1 MVSISRD
8 LSVFSIYQFPKQ
20 PIRFLL
26 VSLWRHGFV
35 QDKLDPRHFLNPYDC
50 TVAIQLSQIDQI
62 ALRRTR
68 IRFIMSARL
77 RDLTVKKDST
87 AWRDLYMERQF
98 IKKYFTK
105 PPNSVSYYITL
116 IIFNDYS
123 KIIKVDAISISLEH
137 TWESHLNSLKIASI
151 CPFPFLLKLSFL
163 CRINK
168 NQYFLILTCFFFH
181 LQRFIGRFRDIQNVM
196 PLDGFLFIDVNKFSF
211 LVKIFKFGLNY
222 LLAM

>member
-87 AWRDLYMERQF
+87 AWRGLYMKRQF

-116 IIFNDYS
+116 VIFNDYS
-123 KIIKVDAISISLEH
+123 KIIKVDASSISRVIQEH
-137 TWESHLNSLKIASI
+137 TWESHLKSLKIASI
-151 CPFPFLLKLSFL
+151 CPFPFLLKLLYVCL

-168 NQYFLILTCFFFH
+168 SQYFYVLTGIFFH
-181 LQRFIGRFRDIQNVM
+181 LQRFIGRFWDIQNVM
-196 PLDGFLFIDVNKFSF
+196 PLDGLLFI
-211 LVKIFKFGLNY
+211 Y
-222 LLAM
+222 